1 MVMKME
7 DDIGTMDVGRRK
19 VIADRILSEHET
31 LLDISLVDRLTI

>member
-7 DDIGTMDVGRRK
+7 DGIGTMDVGQRK
-19 VIADRILSEHET
+19 LIADLILSEHET